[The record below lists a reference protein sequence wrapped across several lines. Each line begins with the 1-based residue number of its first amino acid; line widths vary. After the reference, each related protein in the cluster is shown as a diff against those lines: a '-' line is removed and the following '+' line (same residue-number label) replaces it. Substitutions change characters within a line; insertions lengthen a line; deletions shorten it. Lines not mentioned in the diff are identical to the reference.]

1 MSAKQHLPIK
11 AVVVCCSY
19 TPSQDTFDNCMSQ
32 KKLFSHKIFDS
43 RRKGPWAIFLW
54 NKSYQVGLS
63 NQILIIS
70 SFIWKLDL
78 DMQEQVYF
86 FRNPTLS
93 RNCTCV
99 PNGPGSHGIR
109 NLKILLVKCIW
120 RTIGHLSVFTIGVQS
135 WKMSQIWFPGAHE
148 PKCESIHPS
157 IHGRNICVKISKSW
171 GKKFVEI
178 QNS

>member
-1 MSAKQHLPIK
+1 MAKQHLPIK

-70 SFIWKLDL
+70 NFIWKLDL

-120 RTIGHLSVFTIGVQS
+120 RTMNICQCLRSVSRVEKCHRYGSQELMNQS
-135 WKMSQIWFPGAHE
+135 ANP
-148 PKCESIHPS
+148 SIHPS
-157 IHGRNICVKISKSW
+157 MAEIS
-171 GKKFVEI
+171 V
-178 QNS
+178 